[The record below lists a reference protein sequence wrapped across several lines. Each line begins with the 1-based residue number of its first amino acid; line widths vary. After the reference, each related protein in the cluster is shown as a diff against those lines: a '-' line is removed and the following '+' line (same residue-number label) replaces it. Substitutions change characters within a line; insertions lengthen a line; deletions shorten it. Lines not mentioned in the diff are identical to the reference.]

1 MFKIEN
7 PHTVAILLFMGLML
21 FCTPPSY
28 SKEAIG
34 TATANVV
41 SENNVAIVDFAE
53 NEVCVGDNCRDKA
66 KATRTVCQGNDDVF
80 RECLE
85 RQVERFQAA
94 EARRARF
101 NQR

>member
-1 MFKIEN
+1 MLKFTDAQ
-7 PHTVAILLFMGLML
+7 PFAILLFIGLML

-41 SENNVAIVDFAE
+41 SEQNMAIVDFAD
-53 NEVCVGDNCRDKA
+53 NEVCIGDNCRDKA

-85 RQVERFQAA
+85 RQVEHFQAA

>member
-1 MFKIEN
+1 MLKLTTAHPI
-7 PHTVAILLFMGLML
+7 AILLFIGLML

-28 SKEAIG
+28 SKEAMG

-41 SENNVAIVDFAE
+41 SEQNVAIVDFAD
-53 NEVCVGDNCRDKA
+53 NEVCIGDNCRDKA

-94 EARRARF
+94 EARRSRF